1 MYEVLFRVAAAAVA
15 SMVLAAAAQSP
26 DLPPRE
32 GFLREAREALTRSQ
46 ESYHR
51 FAYKERRTDL
61 HLNPF
66 GRMGTGDTRVFEVRP
81 SPNPKLTYRK
91 TIEVNGLAV
100 SRQELDR
107 QDAEYTA
114 HVQRVTKAGD
124 PEGTAGYERRRSE
137 DLLANRRAQMVVED
151 VVATMQF
158 DVEKREFRDGRP
170 LIVVSF
176 AARPDARPMT
186 REGQLT
192 RVFRGHLWIDEASRQ
207 VTDVR
212 AVAIDDVAFGGF
224 VAKIY
229 QGMETVV
236 ERHEVAPGVWMP
248 TRLTLR
254 GDVRAI
260 FRKARIDHV
269 VEWFDYRAVP

>member
-1 MYEVLFRVAAAAVA
+1 MSEVLSRVAAAAVA
-15 SMVLAAAAQSP
+15 SMVLAAGSQSP

-32 GFLREAREALTRSQ
+32 AFLREAREALTQSQ

-66 GRMGTGDTRVFEVRP
+66 GRMGTGDTRLFEVRP

-91 TIEVNGLAV
+91 TIEVNGVAV

-114 HVQRVTKAGD
+114 HVQRITKKSD
-124 PEGTAGYERRRSE
+124 PEGTAGNERRRSE

-151 VVATMQF
+151 VVTTMQF
-158 DVEKREFRDGRP
+158 ELEKREFRDGRP
-170 LIVVSF
+170 LIVISF
-176 AARPDARPMT
+176 SAKPDARPMT

-229 QGMETVV
+229 EGMETLV

-260 FRKARIDHV
+260 FRKARIDHI